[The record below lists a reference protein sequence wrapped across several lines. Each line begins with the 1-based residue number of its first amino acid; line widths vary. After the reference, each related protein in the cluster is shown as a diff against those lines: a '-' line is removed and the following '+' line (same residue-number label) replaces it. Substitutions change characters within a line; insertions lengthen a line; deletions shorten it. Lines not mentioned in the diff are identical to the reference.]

1 MTGMLMTNRMPLK
14 IIKVLRPSQSAND
27 YIRIELTDRNND
39 IAIIVFQ
46 AGALAIYH
54 RPEAVKAQLVNI
66 MPSDLPL

>member
-1 MTGMLMTNRMPLK
+1 LIQKRAARVFPSAAQSVVPLMRG
-14 IIKVLRPSQSAND
+14 
-27 YIRIELTDRNND
+27 

>member
-1 MTGMLMTNRMPLK
+1 MKLYATITSERDS
-14 IIKVLRPSQSAND
+14 RPAKKGGND
-27 YIRIELTDRNND
+27 YIRIKLTDRNND

>member
-1 MTGMLMTNRMPLK
+1 MKLYAK
-14 IIKVLRPSQSAND
+14 ITSERDSRPAKKGGND

>member
-1 MTGMLMTNRMPLK
+1 MKLYATIASERDS
-14 IIKVLRPSQSAND
+14 RPAKKGGND